1 MEIQLGQN
9 AIAVV
14 TKSARER
21 QSYTGT
27 GDKRQIVGRLTD
39 DQGRPLSGAS
49 VLLSTEAMGIIPDAT
64 VLVPDAQTEQLA
76 EGAVVMLAGKMSAR
90 IVGGDF
96 GAVRSTVSGIEGV
109 QQVGEIASILAVT
122 ARGASK

>member
-1 MEIQLGQN
+1 MEIKLGQN

-14 TKSARER
+14 TKPARER
-21 QSYTGT
+21 QSYSGT
-27 GDKRQIVGRLTD
+27 GDKRQVVGRLTD

-64 VLVPDAQTEQLA
+64 VLIPDAQTELLA

-96 GAVRSTVSGIEGV
+96 GAVRSTVSGIEAV
-109 QQVGEIASILAVT
+109 QQVGEIASILAAT
-122 ARGASK
+122 AKGASK